1 MPPWPLTGGYLP
13 VESIVFVAFAALTG
27 LLIGSFLNVC
37 IYRVPRD
44 LSVVAPRSFCP
55 ECGKPVAW
63 FDNIPIVSYLRL
75 HGRCRDC
82 GKHIGIRY
90 PLVEAITALLFAA
103 TVARY
108 GWNLNAFKWCLFEAI
123 MTVLFWVDLEERI
136 LPDEFT
142 LGGGVLGL
150 VFAFFTKVPGELGAL
165 LLSNASLRNQSLCE
179 ALAGAFVLTLPLA
192 AVGLIWGR
200 VTKREVLG
208 LGDVKLLPC
217 IGLFL
222 GIQAGIMTLLYGS
235 LIGIVA
241 GGVYIF
247 SMKKKAREYA
257 LPLGSFYCAASALAP
272 FFLKV

>member
-1 MPPWPLTGGYLP
+1 MSL
-13 VESIVFVAFAALTG
+13 VAFAALAG

-55 ECGKPVAW
+55 ECGKPVTW
-63 FDNIPIVSYLRL
+63 LDNIPILSYLRL
-75 HGRCRDC
+75 QGKCREC
-82 GKHIGIRY
+82 GKPIGIRY
-90 PLVEAITALLFAA
+90 PLVEALTALLFAA

-108 GWNLNAFKWCLFEAI
+108 GWNLNSLKWCLFEAI

-142 LGGGVLGL
+142 LGGSAVGL
-150 VFAFFTKVPGELGAL
+150 AFAFFTKVPGELGSL
-165 LLSNASLRNQSLCE
+165 LFSSSSVRSQSLFE
-179 ALAGAFVLTLPLA
+179 ALAGAFILTLPLA

-222 GIQAGIMTLLYGS
+222 GIEGGIMTLLYGS
-235 LIGIVA
+235 LLGA
-241 GGVYIF
+241 LLGGVYIF
-247 SMKKKAREYA
+247 IMNKKAREYE
-257 LPLGSFYCAASALAP
+257 LPLGSFYCAVAALAP

>member
-1 MPPWPLTGGYLP
+1 LP
-13 VESIVFVAFAALTG
+13 VEVTLHVFMAALAG

-44 LSVVAPRSFCP
+44 LSVVRPRSFCP

-63 FDNIPIVSYLRL
+63 YDNIPLFSYARL
-75 HGRCRDC
+75 QGRCRDC
-82 GKHIGIRY
+82 GKAIGIRY
-90 PLVEAITALLFAA
+90 PLVELSTALLFAI
-103 TVARY
+103 TVNRF
-108 GWNLNAFKWCLFEAI
+108 GWSLNSLKWCLFEAV

-142 LGGGVLGL
+142 LGGGALGL
-150 VFAFFTKVPGELGAL
+150 LFAFFTRVPGELGELIFPSATV
-165 LLSNASLRNQSLCE
+165 RNQSLFE

-208 LGDVKLLPC
+208 LGDIKLLPC

-222 GIQAGIMTLLYGS
+222 GVEAGIQTLLLGS
-235 LIGIVA
+235 LLGVA
-241 GGVYIF
+241 IGGVYIF
-247 SMKKKAREYA
+247 IMKKKAREYE
-257 LPLGSFYCAASALAP
+257 LPLGSFYCGAAALVP
-272 FFLKV
+272 LFLKS